1 MLLSEHR
8 VFTHSCIYLSSPLY
22 AQPVIATG
30 SEINSSVVYLLQG
43 VIIMPIFQ
51 SEKKKSMQKA
61 RLLQI
66 KEIEKL
72 MVIAEARKPLKRKK
86 GI

>member
-1 MLLSEHR
+1 
-8 VFTHSCIYLSSPLY
+8 
-22 AQPVIATG
+22 
-30 SEINSSVVYLLQG
+30 
-43 VIIMPIFQ
+43 MPIFQ